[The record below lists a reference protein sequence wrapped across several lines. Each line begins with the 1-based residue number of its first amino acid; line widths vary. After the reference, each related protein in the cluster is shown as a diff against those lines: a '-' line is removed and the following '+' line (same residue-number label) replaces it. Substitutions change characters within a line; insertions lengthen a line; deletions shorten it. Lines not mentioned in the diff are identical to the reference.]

1 MIKGLEIIR
10 SEGDLGKEVK
20 GVAYD
25 SRLLREGE
33 VFVAIRG
40 TRRDGHDFIEEALRK
55 GASGLI
61 LEREPSGRLPVPWV
75 QVPSSRRALA
85 QISCHLFSHP
95 SLSLRV
101 VGVTGTNGK
110 TTTTYLLE
118 SILKEAGREV
128 GVVGTINY
136 RYKGKEV
143 PAPVTTPESYD
154 LQKILREM
162 VEGGVQD
169 LVMEVSSHAL
179 EQGRVEGSHFDGAI
193 FTNLSHDH
201 LDYHGEMSRYFEA
214 KRRLF
219 TEVLPQSRK
228 DDRWMA
234 YNVEDPWGERL
245 AEGISG
251 MRKLPFGI
259 KRGEVRALRYSL
271 SLRGIEAELST
282 PEGVFVL
289 RSPLLGRHN
298 LYNVLASVSAAILLG
313 VEIEAIK
320 RGVEGL
326 GCVPGRMERVDDGEG
341 PSVFVDYAHTPDALR
356 SVLEGVRRLTKG
368 RVIVVFGC
376 GGERD
381 REKRPLMGEVAA
393 SLGHKVIITS
403 DNPRGED
410 PYEII
415 HQIEE
420 GCRRAGG
427 DWIVLPD
434 RGEAIRRAVAMAEE
448 EDVVI
453 ITGKGHEAY
462 QIWGDKRVPFD
473 DREEAKRALEGRRWR
488 ASA

>member
-1 MIKGLEIIR
+1 MEFGELIKGLEIIR
-10 SEGDLGKEVK
+10 SAGDLGKEIK

-25 SRLLREGE
+25 SRLLEEGE

-40 TRRDGHDFIEEALRK
+40 TRWDGHDFIEEAMKK

-61 LEREPSGRLPVPWV
+61 LEREPPGGLPVPWV

-85 QISCHLFSHP
+85 RISCRLFSHP

-136 RYKGKEV
+136 RYRGKEV

-162 VEGGVQD
+162 VSEGVQD

-219 TEVLPQSRK
+219 TEVLTESRK
-228 DDRWMA
+228 GDRWMT
-234 YNVEDPWGERL
+234 YNVEDPWGQRL
-245 AEGISG
+245 AEGVSG

-259 KRGEVRALRYSL
+259 KRGEVRTLRYSL
-271 SLRGIEAELST
+271 SLRGFEAEVIT
-282 PEGVFVL
+282 PEGPFSL
-289 RSPLLGRHN
+289 RSSLLGRHN

-313 VEIEAIK
+313 VEIEAIR

-326 GCVPGRMERVDDGEG
+326 RAVPGRMERVDDGEG

-368 RVIVVFGC
+368 KVIVVFGC

-434 RGEAIRRAVAMAEE
+434 RREAIRKAVAMAKE

-453 ITGKGHEAY
+453 IAGKGHEAY

-473 DREEAKRALEGRRWR
+473 DREEAKRALEGR
-488 ASA
+488 